1 MERVNKV
8 VNEFQIPNS
17 EFQISLA
24 RPICHGDRD
33 NSRRRCDTALVSD
46 KRIVDEST
54 ELTERL
60 ERIRGL
66 CDDLERARGAADEQR
81 KLIGQMKREAA
92 ELRAD
97 LRAYLEPARG
107 R

>member
-1 MERVNKV
+1 VH
-8 VNEFQIPNS
+8 EFQIPNS
-17 EFQISLA
+17 EFHATNQA
-24 RPICHGDRD
+24 RPIDPSDKCAT
-33 NSRRRCDTALVSD
+33 RCDTPGVNEN
-46 KRIVDEST
+46 KPVDESV

-66 CDDLERARGAADEQR
+66 CDELERARGAADQQR

-97 LRAYLEPARG
+97 LRAHFEPARE

>member
-1 MERVNKV
+1 MRER
-8 VNEFQIPNS
+8 IPNS
-17 EFQISLA
+17 EFQISKFRIRLA

-33 NSRRRCDTALVSD
+33 NSWSRCDTALVSD

-92 ELRAD
+92 ELRSD
-97 LRAYLEPARG
+97 LRAYLEPARS

>member
-1 MERVNKV
+1 
-8 VNEFQIPNS
+8 VNE
-17 EFQISLA
+17 
-24 RPICHGDRD
+24 
-33 NSRRRCDTALVSD
+33 
-46 KRIVDEST
+46 KKMVDESA
-54 ELTERL
+54 ELSERL

-97 LRAYLEPARG
+97 LRSYLEPTRDH
-107 R
+107 

>member
-1 MERVNKV
+1 M
-8 VNEFQIPNS
+8 
-17 EFQISLA
+17 
-24 RPICHGDRD
+24 
-33 NSRRRCDTALVSD
+33 SD
-46 KRIVDEST
+46 KNIAEESA
-54 ELTERL
+54 ELSERL

-97 LRAYLEPARG
+97 LRAYLQPARDQ
-107 R
+107 

>member
-1 MERVNKV
+1 V
-8 VNEFQIPNS
+8 S
-17 EFQISLA
+17 EKKTL
-24 RPICHGDRD
+24 
-33 NSRRRCDTALVSD
+33 
-46 KRIVDEST
+46 DEST
-54 ELTERL
+54 ELSERL

-97 LRAYLEPARG
+97 LRAHLEPARN

>member
-1 MERVNKV
+1 VTEK
-8 VNEFQIPNS
+8 
-17 EFQISLA
+17 
-24 RPICHGDRD
+24 
-33 NSRRRCDTALVSD
+33 
-46 KRIVDEST
+46 KIVDESA
-54 ELTERL
+54 ELNERL

-97 LRAYLEPARG
+97 LRAYLQPG
-107 R
+107 RDQ

>member
-1 MERVNKV
+1 VTDKKV
-8 VNEFQIPNS
+8 
-17 EFQISLA
+17 
-24 RPICHGDRD
+24 
-33 NSRRRCDTALVSD
+33 
-46 KRIVDEST
+46 VDEST

-92 ELRAD
+92 ELRND
-97 LRAYLEPARG
+97 LRAYLAPTGDR
-107 R
+107 

>member
-1 MERVNKV
+1 V
-8 VNEFQIPNS
+8 S
-17 EFQISLA
+17 E
-24 RPICHGDRD
+24 
-33 NSRRRCDTALVSD
+33 
-46 KRIVDEST
+46 KRIADEST

-97 LRAYLEPARG
+97 LRAYLEPARS

>member
-1 MERVNKV
+1 VNYKT
-8 VNEFQIPNS
+8 P
-17 EFQISLA
+17 A
-24 RPICHGDRD
+24 
-33 NSRRRCDTALVSD
+33 
-46 KRIVDEST
+46 DEST

-66 CDDLERARGAADEQR
+66 CDELERARGAADEQR

-92 ELRAD
+92 ELRND
-97 LRAYLEPARG
+97 LRAHFEPARQ

>member
-1 MERVNKV
+1 
-8 VNEFQIPNS
+8 
-17 EFQISLA
+17 
-24 RPICHGDRD
+24 
-33 NSRRRCDTALVSD
+33 VSD
-46 KRIVDEST
+46 KKIADESA
-54 ELTERL
+54 ELSERL

-97 LRAYLEPARG
+97 LRAYLQPARDPNLG
-107 R
+107 S

>member
-1 MERVNKV
+1 M
-8 VNEFQIPNS
+8 Q
-17 EFQISLA
+17 
-24 RPICHGDRD
+24 
-33 NSRRRCDTALVSD
+33 CDTALVNE
-46 KRIVDEST
+46 KKAVDEST

-66 CDDLERARGAADEQR
+66 CDDLERARGVADEQR

-97 LRAYLEPARG
+97 WRAHFEPARD

>member
-1 MERVNKV
+1 
-8 VNEFQIPNS
+8 
-17 EFQISLA
+17 
-24 RPICHGDRD
+24 
-33 NSRRRCDTALVSD
+33 VSD
-46 KRIVDEST
+46 KRIVDESA
-54 ELTERL
+54 ELSERL

-97 LRAYLEPARG
+97 LRAYLQPPRDH
-107 R
+107 